1 MRIVTKNSQVLL
13 IESIQTTD
21 KIKEFEDQL
30 KLILNEEE
38 NLEMLEIC
46 L

>member
-1 MRIVTKNSQVLL
+1 MKIVIKNSQVLL

>member
-1 MRIVTKNSQVLL
+1 MIKNSQVLL
-13 IESIQTTD
+13 IESILTTD
-21 KIKEFEDQL
+21 RIKEFEDQL
-30 KLILNEEE
+30 KLIRKEEE